1 MDFEQALGRFEDFLV
16 GVEVE
21 GIKVHRAS
29 LTLDGRRDGEPV
41 TRALLLVDDPAKQ
54 TWDLGSVTELRRT
67 LARHATELGLPPLSV
82 SLVPEREADSVP
94 SFVR

>member
-1 MDFEQALGRFEDFLV
+1 MDLEQALGRFEDFVV
-16 GVEVE
+16 GVEVA
-21 GIKVHRAS
+21 GIKVAHAGRAP
-29 LTLDGRRDGEPV
+29 GRRARHPH
-41 TRALLLVDDPAKQ
+41 ALLVDDPPKQ

-67 LARHATELGLPPLSV
+67 LARHATELGLPPVSV